1 MTSFRFGAVTAVRGD
16 ARAWGEASRRLEA
29 SGFAAVLVPDTLWT
43 PSPFLALTAA
53 AAATTTLRL
62 GTWVLAA
69 PLRTPAAA
77 VRDIRTLVE
86 LSGGRFELGL
96 GAGRPGAEQDA
107 ENLGVPWGTPR
118 ERVDRVEAT
127 IAAVRG
133 ALGDDLPITLAAS
146 GDRML
151 RLAGR
156 HAQGVALPLPP
167 TATVAEIAA
176 IADRV
181 RAATPAA
188 RPPLELSLSVAGVGD
203 DVPEWMRRNAGV
215 TPESL
220 REAGAVA
227 LLSGDVARDTDAL
240 LALREATGVSFL
252 TMSAEFADRLA
263 PLVEA
268 LSGR

>member
-16 ARAWGEASRRLEA
+16 TRAWGEESRRLEGA
-29 SGFAAVLVPDTLWT
+29 GFSILLVPDTLWT

-62 GTWVLAA
+62 GTWVLSA
-69 PLRTPAAA
+69 PLRSAPVV
-77 VRDIRTLVE
+77 VRDTRTLAE
-86 LSGGRFELGL
+86 LAGARFELGI
-96 GAGRPGAEQDA
+96 GAGRPGGERDA
-107 ENLGVPWGTPR
+107 EALGIPWGTAR

-127 IAAVRG
+127 VAAVRG
-133 ALGDDLPITLAAS
+133 ALGDGLPITLAAS

-156 HAQGVALPLPP
+156 HAQGVALPLAP
-167 TATVAEIAA
+167 TATVDDVRAV
-176 IADRV
+176 ADRV
-181 RAATPAA
+181 RAATAA
-188 RPPLELSLSVAGVGD
+188 DRPPLELSLSVAGVGD

-227 LLSGDVARDTDAL
+227 LLSGDVARDVDAL
-240 LALREATGVSFL
+240 LALREETGVSFL
-252 TMSAEFADRLA
+252 TMSAEFADRLS